1 MAMKELARRVIDAL
15 SEDATLDEIMHA
27 LYVSAKF
34 RHGEDEIREGKGIEH
49 EEAKRRLEKWVE

>member
-1 MAMKELARRVIDAL
+1 MAMKEIARRVIDTL

-34 RHGEDEIREGKGIEH
+34 RHGEEEIRQGKGIEH
-49 EEAKRRLEKWVE
+49 EEAKRRLGRWVK

>member
-1 MAMKELARRVIDAL
+1 MAMKELARRVIDTL

-34 RHGEDEIREGKGIEH
+34 RHGEEEIRQGKGIEH
-49 EEAKRRLEKWVE
+49 EEAKRRLTKWLE